1 MIIKAWRAYQQCLAR
16 YPLRT
21 QGITSGCVLGV
32 GDVLAQQLVEKKGL
46 DGHNYARTARQS
58 FFGVIFVG
66 PVVITW
72 YKLLERIYKGS
83 GKLAPLCKVAT
94 DQALFAPFI
103 VSCFISYVAFGNG
116 RTVPEVKSQLKADF
130 VPTLLNA
137 YMVFPPV
144 QLFNFY
150 ILPLYYRPVVINI
163 VSVFWNTYLSWKTN
177 NPTDQKVPVDGTKP

>member
-1 MIIKAWRAYQQCLAR
+1 MYM
-16 YPLRT
+16 P
-21 QGITSGCVLGV
+21 SGCVLGV

-58 FFGVIFVG
+58 VFGVIFVG

-72 YKLLERIYKGS
+72 YKLLERIYKGR

-116 RTVPEVKSQLKADF
+116 RTVPEVKSQLKA
-130 VPTLLNA
+130 
-137 YMVFPPV
+137 VFPPV

-177 NPTDQKVPVDGTKP
+177 NPTDQKVFKWGLAR